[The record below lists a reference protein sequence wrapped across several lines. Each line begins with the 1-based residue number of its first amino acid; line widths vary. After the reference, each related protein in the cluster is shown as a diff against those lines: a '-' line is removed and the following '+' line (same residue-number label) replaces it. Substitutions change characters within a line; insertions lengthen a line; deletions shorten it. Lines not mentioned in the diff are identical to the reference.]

1 MNIRTRFITL
11 LCAALA
17 ANLLLVACGSDDN
30 DSQEAQIEQP
40 AKEHDIEAGNK
51 QKPADEFPE
60 DVVVPS
66 DWFIIAKAP
75 ADDGFILSATTKDT
89 VDVALAAVRQLFT
102 DEGWTETGVQK
113 PNAMMTQVSF
123 SKDGRITNLNFINSY
138 QARNVQLTT
147 SKKPN

>member
-66 DWFIIAKAP
+66 HWSIIAKAP
-75 ADDGFILSATTKDT
+75 ANDGFFLSATTNDT
-89 VDVALAAVRQLFT
+89 VDVALAAVRQLLAE
-102 DEGWTETGVQK
+102 EGWTETGVQK
-113 PNAMMTQVSF
+113 PNAMMTKVSF
-123 SKDGRITNLNFINSY
+123 TKDGRTTDLNFISSY
-138 QARNVQLTT
+138 KSRNVQLTT
-147 SKKPN
+147 SNKPN